1 METTILGT
9 ESIVAELSRALD
21 LVELRHSVLA
31 SNIANASTG
40 GYQRMEVVA
49 NDTVSPIAAELEE
62 GGVELPVGEVVPS
75 ANATVRLD
83 QEMAQ
88 MSQNAVR
95 FQQLIGAFERTT
107 GLLRMAIHEGR
118 GG

>member
-1 METTILGT
+1 MLGT
-9 ESIVAELSRALD
+9 EAIIAELSRALD
-21 LVELRHSVLA
+21 LVELRHSVYA
-31 SNIANASTG
+31 GNIANAATD
-40 GYQRMEVVA
+40 GYQRMEVLA
-49 NDTVSPIAAELEE
+49 NNTVSPIATELDADGLEM
-62 GGVELPVGEVVPS
+62 PVGEVVPS

-88 MSQNAVR
+88 MAQNAIR

-107 GLLRMAIHEGR
+107 SLLRMAIHEGR

>member
-1 METTILGT
+1 MMETPILGT
-9 ESIVAELSRALD
+9 EPIVAELSRALD
-21 LVELRHSVLA
+21 LVELRHAVLA
-31 SNIANASTG
+31 NNIANASTE

-49 NDTVSPIAAELEE
+49 NQLVSAPDLE
-62 GGVELPVGEVVPS
+62 GGGIDLPVGEVVPS

>member
-1 METTILGT
+1 MLGT
-9 ESIVAELSRALD
+9 EPIFAELSRALD
-21 LVELRHSVLA
+21 LVELRHSVYA
-31 SNIANASTG
+31 SNIANASTE
-40 GYQRMEVVA
+40 GYQRMEVVVNNTA
-49 NDTVSPIAAELEE
+49 IAAEPDAS
-62 GGVELPVGEVVPS
+62 GFAPPVGEVVPS

-88 MSQNAVR
+88 MAQNAVR

>member
-1 METTILGT
+1 MLGT
-9 ESIVAELSRALD
+9 EPIFAELSRALD
-21 LVELRHSVLA
+21 LVVMRHSVYA
-31 SNIANASTG
+31 SNIANASTD

-49 NDTVSPIAAELEE
+49 NDTASAVTAESDA
-62 GGVELPVGEVVPS
+62 GGVALPVGEIVPS

-88 MSQNAVR
+88 MSQNAIR

-107 GLLRMAIHEGR
+107 GLLRLAIQEGR
-118 GG
+118 GR

>member
-1 METTILGT
+1 MLGT
-9 ESIVAELSRALD
+9 EPIFAELSRALD
-21 LVELRHSVLA
+21 LVELRHSVHA
-31 SNIANASTG
+31 SNIANASTD
-40 GYQRMEVVA
+40 GYQRMEVLA
-49 NDTVSPIAAELEE
+49 NESVSPIAAELDA
-62 GGVELPVGEVVPS
+62 GAAQLPVGEVVPS

-88 MSQNAVR
+88 MAQNALR

>member
-1 METTILGT
+1 MLGT
-9 ESIVAELSRALD
+9 EPIFAELSRALD
-21 LVELRHSVLA
+21 LVELRHAVHA
-31 SNIANASTG
+31 SNIANASTD

-49 NDTVSPIAAELEE
+49 NDAASALAMESDPA
-62 GGVELPVGEVVPS
+62 GVELPVGEVVPS

-88 MSQNAVR
+88 MAQNAVR
-95 FQQLIGAFERTT
+95 FQTLIGAFERTT
-107 GLLRMAIHEGR
+107 GLLRLAIHEGR

>member
-1 METTILGT
+1 MLGT
-9 ESIVAELSRALD
+9 EPIFAELSRALD
-21 LVELRHSVLA
+21 VVELRHAVYA
-31 SNIANASTG
+31 SNIANASTD

-49 NDTVSPIAAELEE
+49 NDAALAVDPEA
-62 GGVELPVGEVVPS
+62 GGFALPVGEVVPS

-88 MSQNAVR
+88 MSQNAIR

>member
-1 METTILGT
+1 MLGT
-9 ESIVAELSRALD
+9 EPIFAELSRALD
-21 LVELRHSVLA
+21 LVELRHSVYA
-31 SNIANASTG
+31 SNIANASTE

-49 NDTVSPIAAELEE
+49 NEAVSAITGEPEA
-62 GGVELPVGEVVPS
+62 GGVELPVGEIVPS

-88 MSQNAVR
+88 MAQNAIR

-107 GLLRMAIHEGR
+107 GLLRLAIHEGR

>member
-1 METTILGT
+1 MLGT
-9 ESIVAELSRALD
+9 EPIFAELSRALD
-21 LVELRHSVLA
+21 LVELRHSVYA
-31 SNIANASTG
+31 TNIANASTE
-40 GYQRMEVVA
+40 GYRRMEVVA
-49 NDTVSPIAAELEE
+49 NDAAVSTAEL
-62 GGVELPVGEVVPS
+62 GGLPVGDVVPS

-88 MSQNAVR
+88 MSQNAIR

>member
-1 METTILGT
+1 MLGT
-9 ESIVAELSRALD
+9 EPIVAELSRALD

-31 SNIANASTG
+31 SNIANASTE
-40 GYQRMEVVA
+40 GYQRMEVLA
-49 NDTVSPIAAELEE
+49 NDSVASLAADMDPGA
-62 GGVELPVGEVVPS
+62 GGAAELPVGQVVPS

-88 MSQNAVR
+88 MAQNAVR

>member
-1 METTILGT
+1 MLGT
-9 ESIVAELSRALD
+9 EPIFAELSRALD
-21 LVELRHSVLA
+21 LVELRHSVYA
-31 SNIANASTG
+31 SNIANASTD

-49 NDTVSPIAAELEE
+49 NDAVAAPESD
-62 GGVELPVGEVVPS
+62 GSGVELPVGEVVPS
-75 ANATVRLD
+75 ADATVRLD
-83 QEMAQ
+83 HEMAQ
-88 MSQNAVR
+88 MSQNAIR

>member
-1 METTILGT
+1 MLGT

-31 SNIANASTG
+31 SNIANASTE

-49 NDTVSPIAAELEE
+49 NDLVSAAGLE
-62 GGVELPVGEVVPS
+62 GSGVELPVGEVVPS

-88 MSQNAVR
+88 MAQNAVR
-95 FQQLIGAFERTT
+95 FQQLIGAFEHTT

>member
-1 METTILGT
+1 MLKTLSFWAAGT
-9 ESIVAELSRALD
+9 AATLLLCGKLLCPAPAVAAQDRGAGLPAAAD
-21 LVELRHSVLA
+21 LVR
-31 SNIANASTG
+31 G
-40 GYQRMEVVA
+40 G
-49 NDTVSPIAAELEE
+49 THFL
-62 GGVELPVGEVVPS
+62 
-75 ANATVRLD
+75 VRLD

-88 MSQNAVR
+88 MAQNAVR

>member
-1 METTILGT
+1 MLGT
-9 ESIVAELSRALD
+9 EAIFAELSRALD
-21 LVELRHSVLA
+21 LVELRHSVYA
-31 SNIANASTG
+31 TNIANASTE
-40 GYQRMEVVA
+40 GYQRMEVIANGTVA
-49 NDTVSPIAAELEE
+49 PIASELDAS
-62 GGVELPVGEVVPS
+62 GLGLPVGQVVPS

-88 MSQNAVR
+88 MAQNAVR
-95 FQQLIGAFERTT
+95 FQTLVGAFERTT

>member
-1 METTILGT
+1 MLGT
-9 ESIVAELSRALD
+9 EPIAAELSRALD

-31 SNIANASTG
+31 SNIANASTE
-40 GYQRMEVVA
+40 GYQRMEVIA
-49 NDTVSPIAAELEE
+49 NDTAAPIGAEMDAGGAA
-62 GGVELPVGEVVPS
+62 GLPVGEVVPS

-88 MSQNAVR
+88 MAQNAVR

>member
-1 METTILGT
+1 METPILGT
-9 ESIVAELSRALD
+9 EPIVAELSRALD

-31 SNIANASTG
+31 ANIANASTE

-49 NDTVSPIAAELEE
+49 NEAAAPIAPDLE
-62 GGVELPVGEVVPS
+62 GGGLELPVGQVVPS
-75 ANATVRLD
+75 ADATVRLD

-88 MSQNAVR
+88 MAQNAVR
-95 FQQLIGAFERTT
+95 FQQLLGAFERTS

>member
-1 METTILGT
+1 MLGT
-9 ESIVAELSRALD
+9 EPIVAELSRALD

-31 SNIANASTG
+31 SNIANASTE
-40 GYQRMEVVA
+40 GYQRMEVLA
-49 NDTVSPIAAELEE
+49 NDTVSPLAAEMNAD
-62 GGVELPVGEVVPS
+62 GAAELPVGQVVPS
-75 ANATVRLD
+75 ADATVRLD

-88 MSQNAVR
+88 MAQNAVR

-107 GLLRMAIHEGR
+107 GLLRMAIHEGK

>member
-1 METTILGT
+1 MLGT
-9 ESIVAELSRALD
+9 EPIFAELSRALD
-21 LVELRHSVLA
+21 LVVLRHSVHA
-31 SNIANASTG
+31 SNIANASTE

-49 NDTVSPIAAELEE
+49 NDAASAITADSGAAGLEI
-62 GGVELPVGEVVPS
+62 PVGQVVPS

-88 MSQNAVR
+88 MAQNAIR
-95 FQQLIGAFERTT
+95 FQTLIGAFERTS
-107 GLLRMAIHEGR
+107 GLLKLAIHEGR

>member
-1 METTILGT
+1 MLGT

-31 SNIANASTG
+31 SNIANASTE

-49 NDTVSPIAAELEE
+49 NDLVAATGLE
-62 GGVELPVGEVVPS
+62 GGAAELPVGEVVPS

-88 MSQNAVR
+88 MAQNAVR
-95 FQQLIGAFERTT
+95 FQQLIGAFEHTT

>member
-1 METTILGT
+1 MLGT
-9 ESIVAELSRALD
+9 EPIVAELSRALD

-31 SNIANASTG
+31 SNIANASTE

-49 NDTVSPIAAELEE
+49 NDAVSPLAAEMEA
-62 GGVELPVGEVVPS
+62 GGASALPVGQVVPS
-75 ANATVRLD
+75 ADATVRLD

-88 MSQNAVR
+88 MAQNAVR

-107 GLLRMAIHEGR
+107 GLLRMAIHEGK

>member
-1 METTILGT
+1 MLGT
-9 ESIVAELSRALD
+9 EPIVAELSRALD
-21 LVELRHSVLA
+21 LVELRHSVYA
-31 SNIANASTG
+31 SNIANASTE

-49 NDTVSPIAAELEE
+49 NEAALGADPE
-62 GGVELPVGEVVPS
+62 GGGFALPVGQVVPS
-75 ANATVRLD
+75 ADATVRLD
-83 QEMAQ
+83 HEMAQ

>member
-1 METTILGT
+1 MLGT
-9 ESIVAELSRALD
+9 EPIVAELSRALD
-21 LVELRHSVLA
+21 LVELRHSVYA
-31 SNIANASTG
+31 SNIANASTE

-49 NDTVSPIAAELEE
+49 NDAALAADPE
-62 GGVELPVGEVVPS
+62 GDGFTLPVGQVVPS

-88 MSQNAVR
+88 MAQNAVR

>member
-1 METTILGT
+1 MLGT
-9 ESIVAELSRALD
+9 EPIFAELSRALD
-21 LVELRHSVLA
+21 LVELRHSVYA
-31 SNIANASTG
+31 SNIANASTD
-40 GYQRMEVVA
+40 GYRRMEVVV
-49 NDTVSPIAAELEE
+49 NGMVSPIASELDA
-62 GGVELPVGEVVPS
+62 GGVELPAGEVVPS

-88 MSQNAVR
+88 MSQNAIR